1 MNKKK
6 IIIFELKRFLKENSF
21 IKDIWLYGNF
31 EDEVSDLD
39 LLVLYDNNVKK
50 VKISKIIQD
59 YILDGTIIYI
69 PYKLKN
75 EIFLFENLKIFSIK
89 KNKAIKHKLNL
100 IDKQYQLLTSFIE
113 RYYERRQ
120 MLFLSNIYSPNDKII
135 RNIKSLIFSY
145 DMFFQY
151 LSLKET
157 KVKKK
162 NLFISYKKIRKKYLN
177 NKLKKKEYKFYIEKL
192 KKFDEN
198 FFLKSLNYLNQSFE
212 DINMKKFSYLFL
224 KKYTF
229 SNFAKKKSLVVP
241 KLFGAIYQFYA
252 YQNLNLSKKIRKDF
266 KGEKK
271 INLNNDKFKNFLRKK
286 ISFINQ
292 SYTDLKRIKF
302 KKGMYRFSW
311 YLN

>member
-157 KVKKK
+157 KGKKK
-162 NLFISYKKIRKKYLN
+162 KFIY
-177 NKLKKKEYKFYIEKL
+177 
-192 KKFDEN
+192 
-198 FFLKSLNYLNQSFE
+198 
-212 DINMKKFSYLFL
+212 
-224 KKYTF
+224 
-229 SNFAKKKSLVVP
+229 
-241 KLFGAIYQFYA
+241 
-252 YQNLNLSKKIRKDF
+252 
-266 KGEKK
+266 
-271 INLNNDKFKNFLRKK
+271 
-286 ISFINQ
+286 FI
-292 SYTDLKRIKF
+292 
-302 KKGMYRFSW
+302 
-311 YLN
+311 

>member
-6 IIIFELKRFLKENSF
+6 IIILELKRLLKEYSF

-39 LLVLYDNNVKK
+39 LLIIYDNKINK
-50 VKISKIIQD
+50 VKIPKIIQD

-69 PYKLKN
+69 PYKLKY

-89 KNKAIKHKLNL
+89 RNKAIKKKLNL
-100 IDKQYQLLTSFIE
+100 MDKEYQLLTSFIE

-120 MLFLSNIYSPNDKII
+120 MLFLSNIYSPNNKII

-151 LSLKET
+151 FSLKET
-157 KVKKK
+157 KDIKK

-177 NKLKKKEYKFYIEKL
+177 NKLKKKEYKFYIGKL
-192 KKFDEN
+192 KKFDKN
-198 FFLKSLNYLNQSFE
+198 FFLKSLNYLNESFE
-212 DINMKKFSYLFL
+212 DIKMKKFSYLFL

-229 SNFAKKKSLVVP
+229 SNYTKKNSLVVP
-241 KLFGAIYQFYA
+241 ELFGAIYQFYA
-252 YQNLNLSKKIRKDF
+252 FQNLRLSKKIRKDF

-271 INLNNDKFKNFLRKK
+271 INLNNFKFKSFLRKK
-286 ISFINQ
+286 INFINQ
-292 SYTDLKRIKF
+292 SYIDLNRGKF

>member
-1 MNKKK
+1 M
-6 IIIFELKRFLKENSF
+6 
-21 IKDIWLYGNF
+21 
-31 EDEVSDLD
+31 
-39 LLVLYDNNVKK
+39 
-50 VKISKIIQD
+50 
-59 YILDGTIIYI
+59 
-69 PYKLKN
+69 
-75 EIFLFENLKIFSIK
+75 
-89 KNKAIKHKLNL
+89 
-100 IDKQYQLLTSFIE
+100 
-113 RYYERRQ
+113 
-120 MLFLSNIYSPNDKII
+120 
-135 RNIKSLIFSY
+135 
-145 DMFFQY
+145 
-151 LSLKET
+151 
-157 KVKKK
+157 
-162 NLFISYKKIRKKYLN
+162 N